1 MAQTFSTIQLT
12 GLSCASCV
20 GRAERAI
27 ASVPGVDSANVN
39 LADGTARVAPA
50 AADLGDIAEAL
61 RSAGYPAETRVETFE
76 VEGMSCA
83 SCTGRVE
90 RALAAVSGVIAARVN
105 LATNAAEVEWLA
117 GATTPEEI
125 ARAAEEAG
133 YPTALRVRGD
143 LSTEHEDRATKETRT
158 LLRQTIIAA
167 VLTLPVFLLE
177 MGGHLVPGFRDT
189 LDATFG
195 RQTLWIVQFALVTLI
210 LAWPG
215 RRFITKGVPALLR
228 AAPDMN
234 SLVALGTLAA
244 WGYSTVATFAPSILP
259 PGSVA
264 VYFEAAAVIVTLI
277 LTGRY
282 LEARSKGRTGA
293 AIRSLIAL
301 RPGTARVE
309 RQGKTLDIPVAD
321 VVRGDMIIVRP
332 GERIAADGEVT
343 SGRSFVDE
351 AMLTGEPLPVE
362 KLAGVRVTGGTVNGT
377 GALTFRATAVGEDT
391 VLAGIVRMVQDAQGA
406 KLPIQ
411 AAVDRVV
418 RWFVPAVLG
427 IAVLTV
433 VAWLTFGPDPALG
446 LALVAGVSVLII
458 ACPCAM
464 GLATPTSVMVGTGR
478 AAELGVL
485 FRRGDALQRLQEVR
499 TIVFDKTGTLTEG
512 RPELTDLSVG
522 EGFEEN
528 DVLRLVAS
536 VEAMSE
542 HPIAEAIVRAAELRG
557 LDLSGVRGFESIT
570 GLGARATVD
579 GRTVLVGASRLMQRD
594 GIATTA
600 MDRAAAAIGA
610 GGRTPLFV
618 AIDGSLAATIGVADP
633 VKSSA
638 SDTVSKLKGR
648 GLRVALVTG
657 DARATA
663 DAIAQ
668 ELGIDLVT
676 AEVMPDGKVAAIEQ
690 FREQGPVA
698 FVGDGI
704 NDAPALAAADIGVA
718 MGTGTD
724 VAIETADVVLM
735 RGDPAGV
742 LRAVDVSQRTMRNI
756 RQNLFWAF
764 AYNTA
769 LIPVAAGVLWPL
781 TGMLLSPMLAAGA
794 MALSSVFVLS
804 NALRLTRVQTG
815 SAKATPKRHSASIVP
830 EPAE

>member
-277 LTGRY
+277 LT
-282 LEARSKGRTGA
+282 
-293 AIRSLIAL
+293 
-301 RPGTARVE
+301 
-309 RQGKTLDIPVAD
+309 
-321 VVRGDMIIVRP
+321 
-332 GERIAADGEVT
+332 
-343 SGRSFVDE
+343 
-351 AMLTGEPLPVE
+351 
-362 KLAGVRVTGGTVNGT
+362 
-377 GALTFRATAVGEDT
+377 
-391 VLAGIVRMVQDAQGA
+391 
-406 KLPIQ
+406 
-411 AAVDRVV
+411 
-418 RWFVPAVLG
+418 
-427 IAVLTV
+427 
-433 VAWLTFGPDPALG
+433 
-446 LALVAGVSVLII
+446 
-458 ACPCAM
+458 
-464 GLATPTSVMVGTGR
+464 
-478 AAELGVL
+478 
-485 FRRGDALQRLQEVR
+485 
-499 TIVFDKTGTLTEG
+499 
-512 RPELTDLSVG
+512 
-522 EGFEEN
+522 
-528 DVLRLVAS
+528 
-536 VEAMSE
+536 
-542 HPIAEAIVRAAELRG
+542 
-557 LDLSGVRGFESIT
+557 
-570 GLGARATVD
+570 
-579 GRTVLVGASRLMQRD
+579 
-594 GIATTA
+594 
-600 MDRAAAAIGA
+600 
-610 GGRTPLFV
+610 
-618 AIDGSLAATIGVADP
+618 
-633 VKSSA
+633 
-638 SDTVSKLKGR
+638 
-648 GLRVALVTG
+648 
-657 DARATA
+657 
-663 DAIAQ
+663 
-668 ELGIDLVT
+668 
-676 AEVMPDGKVAAIEQ
+676 
-690 FREQGPVA
+690 
-698 FVGDGI
+698 
-704 NDAPALAAADIGVA
+704 
-718 MGTGTD
+718 
-724 VAIETADVVLM
+724 
-735 RGDPAGV
+735 
-742 LRAVDVSQRTMRNI
+742 
-756 RQNLFWAF
+756 
-764 AYNTA
+764 
-769 LIPVAAGVLWPL
+769 
-781 TGMLLSPMLAAGA
+781 
-794 MALSSVFVLS
+794 
-804 NALRLTRVQTG
+804 
-815 SAKATPKRHSASIVP
+815 
-830 EPAE
+830 

>member
-1 MAQTFSTIQLT
+1 
-12 GLSCASCV
+12 
-20 GRAERAI
+20 
-27 ASVPGVDSANVN
+27 
-39 LADGTARVAPA
+39 
-50 AADLGDIAEAL
+50 
-61 RSAGYPAETRVETFE
+61 
-76 VEGMSCA
+76 
-83 SCTGRVE
+83 
-90 RALAAVSGVIAARVN
+90 
-105 LATNAAEVEWLA
+105 
-117 GATTPEEI
+117 
-125 ARAAEEAG
+125 
-133 YPTALRVRGD
+133 
-143 LSTEHEDRATKETRT
+143 
-158 LLRQTIIAA
+158 
-167 VLTLPVFLLE
+167 
-177 MGGHLVPGFRDT
+177 
-189 LDATFG
+189 
-195 RQTLWIVQFALVTLI
+195 
-210 LAWPG
+210 
-215 RRFITKGVPALLR
+215 
-228 AAPDMN
+228 
-234 SLVALGTLAA
+234 
-244 WGYSTVATFAPSILP
+244 
-259 PGSVA
+259 
-264 VYFEAAAVIVTLI
+264 
-277 LTGRY
+277 
-282 LEARSKGRTGA
+282 
-293 AIRSLIAL
+293 
-301 RPGTARVE
+301 
-309 RQGKTLDIPVAD
+309 
-321 VVRGDMIIVRP
+321 MIIVRP